1 MVLMHPVNAIP
12 GAPVTFAYFH
22 TTSIEKMDIIT
33 VIKIYTDHSGEG

>member
-33 VIKIYTDHSGEG
+33 CN